1 MGVPC
6 DRGVARAL
14 ILIFGS
20 ELMAAESVSESGE
33 GSGPSGIDEML
44 LSYVFRQRVGKT
56 KMKDEDGG
64 RIKTLR
70 R

>member
-44 LSYVFRQRVGKT
+44 L
-56 KMKDEDGG
+56 
-64 RIKTLR
+64 
-70 R
+70 